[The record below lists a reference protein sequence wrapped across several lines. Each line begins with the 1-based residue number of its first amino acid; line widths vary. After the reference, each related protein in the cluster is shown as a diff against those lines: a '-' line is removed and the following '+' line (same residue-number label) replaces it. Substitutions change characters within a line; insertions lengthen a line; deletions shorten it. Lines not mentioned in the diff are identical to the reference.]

1 MTSLVTTAR
10 RSDDDG
16 VKLARLAT
24 ACVAVTTALSGC
36 TTGHRLAPVAQ
47 QPAAQITLSPGSAV
61 KCPAYATLGANGQ
74 PAVPL
79 APIAA
84 QRLAPLQVP
93 SQLVVCRYRGNNVLQ
108 LTGSRQVR
116 VGLATAGT
124 ELAWSPRAMG
134 GPTTCTA
141 IAGRHTPY
149 LIGLRY
155 PAGVLWV
162 TTAYDV
168 NGCEVASNGS
178 FTSSAYVGNDV
189 DNAFATG
196 VWTGGVG
203 RDSSQPCVAWPSG
216 RLGQDQQL
224 VPSGPTGLTICS
236 ADAAPAPMPSTVAVT
251 RNFSALVS
259 ALDAVPTRP
268 TGNMCDPHGQEVVAY
283 DLRFDYAQ
291 GPAVVVDVRRNC
303 DPRISNLSL
312 DSDGSARIWAM
323 VDDLAHHPSPTSG
336 DAP

>member
-1 MTSLVTTAR
+1 MSHMTSLVTTAR

-155 PAGVLWV
+155 PSGVLWV

-168 NGCEVASNGS
+168 NGCEVTSNGS
-178 FTSSAYVGNDV
+178 FTTATYVGNDV
-189 DNAFATG
+189 DHAFSTG
-196 VWTGGVG
+196 VWVGGIG
-203 RDSSQPCVAWPSG
+203 RDTSTDCLAWPTG
-216 RLGQDQQL
+216 RLGQDQHL
-224 VPSGPTGLTICS
+224 VPPDPTALTICS
-236 ADAAPAPMPSTVAVT
+236 ANGAPSAHRAVAHVT
-251 RNFSALVS
+251 RSFSSLVRT
-259 ALDAVPTRP
+259 LDGVATRP
-268 TGNMCDPHGQEVVAY
+268 SGHMCDPHGDEVVAY
-283 DLRFDYAQ
+283 ELRFDYSQ
-291 GPAVVVDVRRNC
+291 GPAVVVDVAKNC
-303 DPRISNLSL
+303 DPRISNDSL
-312 DSDGSARIWAM
+312 DADSTAQIWAM
-323 VDDLAHHPSPTSG
+323 VDDLAHHPSQT
-336 DAP
+336 